1 VVGSNKTAVS
11 EDTVKGQVRNILPKL
26 GAKNRAHAGVIGGR
40 RGIIELIKQI
50 PELDILG
57 DARKAKLAI
66 ELRTTRIGGLVEFS
80 RAVHAEM
87 DALLSAARK
96 GTSLIAS
103 RLFVTIFPCHYGA
116 RHIVTAGV
124 VQPTETK
131 LWRRGGILDLRSES
145 HCKRKT

>member
-1 VVGSNKTAVS
+1 MVGSNKTAVS

-66 ELRTTRIGGLVEFS
+66 ELADEPLAPAPVHHPRS
-80 RAVHAEM
+80 RS
-87 DALLSAARK
+87 LSI
-96 GTSLIAS
+96 SVI
-103 RLFVTIFPCHYGA
+103 
-116 RHIVTAGV
+116 
-124 VQPTETK
+124 Q
-131 LWRRGGILDLRSES
+131 
-145 HCKRKT
+145 